1 MIKKMI
7 AAALAAAAVLSL
19 TGCAS
24 GQAPE
29 SAAPLEGVDASSMD
43 TAPSTADGGSSTD
56 QPAGITLLLD
66 WTPNTNHTGI
76 YVADKLGYYADAGV
90 EVTIVEGSGESV
102 TPLVASGRGQF
113 GVDFQDSLAPALIA
127 DVPVT
132 AVAAL
137 LQHNTSGIISL
148 QGKGM
153 ERPKGLEGKT
163 YATWDLPV
171 EKATLKYVVEK
182 DGGDFGQVKLIPN
195 TVTNV
200 ISALQSNID
209 AVWIYYGWDGV
220 ATGVKGLDTDFFA
233 FKDIDPVFD
242 YYTPVLIANDA
253 FLESDPAAARAFLAA
268 TAKGYEYAVQHPD
281 EAAEILLEAV
291 PELDPDIVPASQK
304 WLADQYIADAKAW
317 GYIDASRWD
326 AFYKWLWDNQLLEKE
341 IPAGFGFD
349 NGYLP
354 E

>member
-1 MIKKMI
+1 MIEKI
-7 AAALAAAAVLSL
+7 LAAALAAAAVFSL
-19 TGCAS
+19 AGCSS

-29 SAAPLEGVDASSMD
+29 SGTPLEN
-43 TAPSTADGGSSTD
+43 TAPSDGAPPSPAAGQTAE
-56 QPAGITLLLD
+56 ITLLLD
-66 WTPNTNHTGI
+66 WTPNTNHTGV
-76 YVADKLGYYADAGV
+76 YVADKLGYYGDAGIDI
-90 EVTIVEGSGESV
+90 TIVEGSGESV
-102 TPLVASGRGQF
+102 TPLVAAGRGQF
-113 GVDFQDSLAPALIA
+113 GVDFQDSLAPALTA
-127 DVPVT
+127 EVPVT

-153 ERPKGLEGKT
+153 DRPRGLEGKN

-182 DGGDFGQVKLIPN
+182 DGGDFGLVKLIPN

-220 ATGVKGLDTDFFA
+220 ATGVKGLETDFFA

-242 YYTPVLIANDA
+242 YYTPVLIANNDFLQNDPNAAKA
-253 FLESDPAAARAFLAA
+253 FLSA
-268 TAKGYEYAVQHPD
+268 TAKGYEYAAQHPD
-281 EAAEILLEAV
+281 EAAKILLEAV

-326 AFYKWLWDNQLLEKE
+326 AFYRWLWENQLLEKE

-349 NGYLP
+349 NRYLP

>member
-1 MIKKMI
+1 MI

-43 TAPSTADGGSSTD
+43 TASSTADGGSSTD

>member
-1 MIKKMI
+1 MIQKI
-7 AAALAAAAVLSL
+7 FAAALAAAAAFSL
-19 TGCAS
+19 ASCAS
-24 GQAPE
+24 GQTPENVPAPE
-29 SAAPLEGVDASSMD
+29 STAAPSES
-43 TAPSTADGGSSTD
+43 APPSPAGGSAPD
-56 QPAGITLLLD
+56 QDTEITLLLD
-66 WTPNTNHTGI
+66 WTPNTNHTGV

-90 EVTIVEGSGESV
+90 KVTIVEGSGESV

-153 ERPKGLEGKT
+153 ERPKGLEGKS

-233 FKDIDPVFD
+233 FRDIDPVFD
-242 YYTPVLIANDA
+242 YYTPVLIANNE
-253 FLESDPAAARAFLAA
+253 FLESEPTAARAFLAA
-268 TAKGYEYAVQHPD
+268 TAKGYEYAAQHPD

-304 WLADQYIADAKAW
+304 WLADQYIADAKVW

>member
-1 MIKKMI
+1 MIQKI
-7 AAALAAAAVLSL
+7 FAAALAAATAFSL
-19 TGCAS
+19 AGCAS

-29 SAAPLEGVDASSMD
+29 NVPAPE
-43 TAPSTADGGSSTD
+43 STAATSESAPPSPAGGSAPD
-56 QPAGITLLLD
+56 QDTEITLLLD
-66 WTPNTNHTGI
+66 WTPNTNHTGV

-90 EVTIVEGSGESV
+90 KVTIVEGSGESV

-233 FKDIDPVFD
+233 FRDIDPVFD
-242 YYTPVLIANDA
+242 YYTPVLIANNE
-253 FLESDPAAARAFLAA
+253 FLESEPTAARAFLAA
-268 TAKGYEYAVQHPD
+268 TAKGYEYAAQHPD

-304 WLADQYIADAKAW
+304 WLADQYIADAKVW